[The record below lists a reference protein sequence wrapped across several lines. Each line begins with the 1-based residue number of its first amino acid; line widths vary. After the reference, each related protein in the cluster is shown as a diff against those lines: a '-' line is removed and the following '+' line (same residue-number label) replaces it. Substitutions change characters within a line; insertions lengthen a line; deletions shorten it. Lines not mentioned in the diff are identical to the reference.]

1 VHLGIEN
8 VRLLDEL
15 LDLHDVSGSVF
26 VTLPLLK
33 PLITEPQWAVALHR
47 FEVALA
53 AHIAYLDDV
62 VSDVFLPRHQHDSAF
77 SRSLFAELHHLQ
89 QSAALRSRDGD
100 IARIVEWTR
109 LFLIGACA
117 FTVERARGANA
128 IRIAEVVS
136 DSLKRFAA
144 LEFPSHVAAG
154 HAAMSRTSAGA
165 HHLCGEQSALK
176 PSAYLWSAQLD
187 GRSAGLQL
195 SSA

>member
-117 FTVERARGANA
+117 FTVERARGA
-128 IRIAEVVS
+128 
-136 DSLKRFAA
+136 A